1 MDTKLI
7 PEFIK
12 RAITSEVEIAVK
24 EELELAQKRIE
35 ERKAK
40 IVASVMVN
48 LYKQLNIDRIGDTVV
63 LSVKIE
69 NN

>member
-1 MDTKLI
+1 MDNKII

-12 RAITSEVEIAVK
+12 RAITSEVEIIVK

-40 IVASVMVN
+40 VVASVMLNV
-48 LYKQLNIDRIGDTVV
+48 YKQMNVDTIGNTLV
-63 LSVKIE
+63 LSVKID

>member
-12 RAITSEVEIAVK
+12 RAITSEVEITVK

-40 IVASVMVN
+40 IVASVMLDV
-48 LYKQLNIDRIGDTVV
+48 YKQVNIDRAGDTIV

-69 NN
+69 NK

>member
-24 EELELAQKRIE
+24 EELGIAQKKIE

-40 IVASVMVN
+40 IVAGVMLN
-48 LYKQLNIDRIGDTVV
+48 LYKQVNIDRAGDTIV